1 MAEGIKKQRYG
12 FVEYELTARWTPAF
26 LADLQHMVDC
36 TYAQW
41 SLKEDGDEWNGFAW
55 LKLRK
60 SLFNYDTQGGRAVG
74 PLYPYLSRCL
84 RNEAYRLYSKG
95 RAMSGRDIDK
105 VQNPN
110 FVMSGQGKMSAEAD
124 LDLRG
129 DILGF
134 ARRAY
139 ALGVHVNSKK
149 LYLDYLGG
157 ADSLVAKAFTW
168 FQVGVAV

>member
-1 MAEGIKKQRYG
+1 VAEGIKKQRYG

-26 LADLQHMVDC
+26 LSDLQHMVDC

-41 SLKEDGDEWNGFAW
+41 SLKEDEDEWNGFAW

-84 RNEAYRLYSKG
+84 RNEAFRLYSRGKT
-95 RAMSGRDIDK
+95 MSAADIDK

-110 FVMSGQGKMSAEAD
+110 FVMSGQGNLSAEAD
-124 LDLRG
+124 LDLRY

-134 ARRAY
+134 ARRAHT
-139 ALGVHVNSKK
+139 LGVYVNSKK
-149 LYLDYLGG
+149 LYSAYLGG
-157 ADSLVAKAFTW
+157 VDSLTAKVFTW
-168 FQVGVAV
+168 FRVGVAV